1 MRIEGE
7 KILCIFKKMSGPY
20 VIAGTGRHR
29 EQRAI
34 IEGLPA
40 VCIVTLERNGD
51 VEGSAKKPFFQ
62 KESFTKEKLKII
74 L

>member
-7 KILCIFKKMSGPY
+7 KVLCIFRKMSGPY

-34 IEGLPA
+34 IEGMHA
-40 VCIVTLERNGD
+40 VYIVR
-51 VEGSAKKPFFQ
+51 
-62 KESFTKEKLKII
+62 KEWRYRGET
-74 L
+74 